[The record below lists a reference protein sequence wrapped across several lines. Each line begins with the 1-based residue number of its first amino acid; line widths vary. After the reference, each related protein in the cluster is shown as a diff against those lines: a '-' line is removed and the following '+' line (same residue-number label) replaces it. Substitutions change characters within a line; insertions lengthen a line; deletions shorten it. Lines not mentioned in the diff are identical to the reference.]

1 MLCEQAPKIATT
13 PLVVDWPR
21 LLQVLKEHQRF
32 LLTTH
37 IRPDCDAIGSELAL
51 ADVLRQMGREVACV
65 NAFTVPPALQ
75 FLDENQELIA
85 LWEPRA
91 KEEIDRADILVV
103 LDTTAWAQ
111 LGDMGPVIEKFPRKK
126 IVIDHHV
133 SGDDLGAEL
142 FKDTQAEATG
152 RIIAE
157 LVRRLGLSF
166 TPRLGKLLFAAIAT
180 DTGWFRFN
188 SVRAETFEL
197 AGELTKAGV
206 APDKLYRQL
215 FENERL
221 GRFRLMGRAMARAET
236 DLEGRIIHSYILNTD
251 FAETGALSS
260 DTEDIINTTLT
271 VAGTELALMFI
282 EHTPGQFK
290 VSFRSR
296 CHVDCS
302 RLAAMFGG
310 GGHKSAAGATV
321 PGPLDVA
328 RARVLDAA
336 RRAMQQ

>member
-1 MLCEQAPKIATT
+1 MFYEEAPKIATT
-13 PLVVDWPR
+13 PLFVDWPR
-21 LLQVLKEHQRF
+21 LLQVLNEHRRF

-37 IRPDCDAIGSELAL
+37 IRPDCDAIGSELAFS
-51 ADVLRQMGREVACV
+51 AVLRTLGKTVACV
-65 NAFTVPPALQ
+65 NAFTIPPPLR
-75 FLDENQELIA
+75 FLDSEGELIE
-85 LWEPRA
+85 LGDSRA
-91 KEEIDRADILVV
+91 QKEIDQADILVV

-111 LGDMGPVIEKFPRKK
+111 LGDMGPVIRNFSRKK

-157 LVRRLGLSF
+157 LVKRLGLTF
-166 TPRLGKLLFAAIAT
+166 TPRLAQLLFAAVAT

-188 SVRAETFEL
+188 SVRAETFQL
-197 AGELTKAGV
+197 AGELTQAGV
-206 APDKLYRQL
+206 VPDKLYRQL

-236 DLEGRIIHSYILNTD
+236 DLQGRIIHSYILATD
-251 FAETGALSS
+251 FPETGALSS

-282 EHTPGQFK
+282 EHIPGQFK

-302 RLAAMFGG
+302 RLAAVFGG
-310 GGHKSAAGATV
+310 GGHKSAAGATIV
-321 PGPLDVA
+321 GSLESV

>member
-1 MLCEQAPKIATT
+1 MLYEEAPKIATT

-21 LLQVLKEHQRF
+21 LLRVLNEHQRF
-32 LLTTH
+32 VLTTH
-37 IRPDCDAIGSELAL
+37 IRPDCDAIGSELAF
-51 ADVLRQMGREVACV
+51 ATVLRTLGKTVSCV
-65 NAFTVPPALQ
+65 NAFTIPPPLR
-75 FLDENQELIA
+75 FLDSEEELIE
-85 LWEPRA
+85 LRDRRA
-91 KEEIDRADILVV
+91 QEEINQADILVI

-111 LGDMGPVIEKFPRKK
+111 LGEMGPVIKSFSRKK

-157 LVRRLGLSF
+157 LVKRLGLAF
-166 TPRLGKLLFAAIAT
+166 TPRLAQLLFAAVAT

-188 SVRAETFEL
+188 SVRAETFQL
-197 AGELTKAGV
+197 AGELTQAGV
-206 APDKLYRQL
+206 VPDKLYRQL

-236 DLEGRIIHSYILNTD
+236 DLGGRIIHSYILATD
-251 FAETGALSS
+251 FPETGALSS

-282 EHTPGQFK
+282 EHIPGQFK

-302 RLAAMFGG
+302 RLAAVFGG
-310 GGHKSAAGATV
+310 GGHKSAAGATIV
-321 PGPLDVA
+321 GTLESV

-336 RRAMQQ
+336 RHAMQQ